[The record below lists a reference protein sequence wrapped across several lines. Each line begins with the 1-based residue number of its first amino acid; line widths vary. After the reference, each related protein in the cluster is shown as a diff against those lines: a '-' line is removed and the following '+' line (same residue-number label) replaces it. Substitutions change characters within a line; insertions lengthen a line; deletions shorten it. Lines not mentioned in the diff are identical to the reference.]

1 MHIAQGNTL
10 GLYGIEYTRPTRAK
24 AQLFRC
30 NSMLLPLQGVSFLS
44 INANQGVFPLSSWKG
59 QYVHVFYQ
67 LLPRE
72 PSHAD
77 VGERLQTDL

>member
-1 MHIAQGNTL
+1 MIVKLNNQTTKPQNNETTDFNL
-10 GLYGIEYTRPTRAK
+10 SQVSGLLRLYT
-24 AQLFRC
+24 
-30 NSMLLPLQGVSFLS
+30 LQGVSFLS